1 MILNNLMR
9 IPFLDIHSI
18 NNEFYHEFSI
28 DFKRVINSGSLIL
41 SSEVQKFEY
50 SFADYCQT
58 KYCVGV
64 ANGLQALEIIL
75 RAWDI
80 SKDDEVIVPS
90 NTFIATW
97 LAISS
102 VGAIPIPVE
111 PYLDTFNI
119 NPDLIEEKITPRTK
133 AIIVVHLY
141 GLTCEMTKI
150 NEIANRYSLKILEDA
165 AQSHGAEYRSRKAGS
180 LGDAAAFSF
189 YPSKNLGA
197 LGDGGAITTDDQ
209 KLFEKV
215 RLIRN
220 YGKSE
225 NHLNN
230 IRGMNSRLDELQ
242 AAFLSTKLKSLDDIN
257 LRRRNI
263 ALKYIDQLSGIKSI
277 KIPKIN
283 NYSLHAFHL
292 FVIRFPNRK
301 KFIEELSYLGVET
314 SIHYPT
320 PPHLQKAYSF
330 LNLKEGS
337 LPISETIH
345 KECISIPIYQTMND
359 NQVNYVISCIKKVT
373 KKLIHL

>member
-1 MILNNLMR
+1 MR
-9 IPFLDIHSI
+9 IPFFDINSI
-18 NNEFYHEFSI
+18 NNELYDEFSI
-28 DFKRVINSGSLIL
+28 DFKRVFNSGSLIL
-41 SSEVQKFEY
+41 SSEVQKFED
-50 SFADYCQT
+50 SFANYCQT

-111 PYLDTFNI
+111 PDIETYNI
-119 NPDLIEEKITPRTK
+119 NPDLIQEKITPRTK

-141 GLTCEMTKI
+141 GLTCEMNKI
-150 NEIANRYSLKILEDA
+150 KEIANRYSLKILEDA
-165 AQSHGAEYRSRKAGS
+165 AQSHGAEYRSRKVGS

-197 LGDGGAITTDDQ
+197 LGDGGAITTDDE

-220 YGKSE
+220 YGKSD

-230 IRGMNSRLDELQ
+230 IQGMNSRLDELQ

-263 ALKYIDQLSGIKSI
+263 ALKYIDQLSEIKSI

-292 FVIRFPNRK
+292 FVIRYPNRK
-301 KFIEELSYLGVET
+301 KFREELFYLGVET
-314 SIHYPT
+314 SIHYPI
-320 PPHLQKAYSF
+320 PPHLQKAYSY
-330 LNLKEGS
+330 LNLNEGS

-345 KECISIPIYQTMND
+345 KECISIPIYQTMNEE
-359 NQVNYVISCIKKVT
+359 QISYVVSSIKKVT
-373 KKLIHL
+373 KNLVIIN